1 MDPLADPKIENMTF
15 QIHNQFKQMR
25 HLKNNFEL
33 STERFKKLAQ
43 SNFLLF
49 FLNGLLVAL
58 AFCQPDNRATL
69 STSYYC

>member
-15 QIHNQFKQMR
+15 QNHNQFKQMR

-49 FLNGLLVAL
+49 F
-58 AFCQPDNRATL
+58 
-69 STSYYC
+69 